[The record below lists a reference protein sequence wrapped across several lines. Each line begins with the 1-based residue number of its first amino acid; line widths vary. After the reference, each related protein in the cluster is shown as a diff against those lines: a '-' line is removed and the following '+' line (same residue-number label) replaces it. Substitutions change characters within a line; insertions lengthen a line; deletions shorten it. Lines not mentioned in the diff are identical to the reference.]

1 MFAAR
6 GEPLALLFILRA
18 NRCALLRLSFPLG
31 TRRQEQDP
39 LSLPNT
45 CTKSHGRAAQVLQTC
60 ILPSS
65 RCVLGVKRCFFYVHW
80 ISPPQGPAGSAP
92 LGFVLALLVLGSGV
106 DAAGQAWEGTCPR
119 SRIVTQLL
127 PALPR
132 STAALS
138 YKILCCSNTP
148 LKKKN
153 QQTHKPCMHAA
164 ALRVMTAG
172 LWICSGITLNYYL
185 H

>member
-1 MFAAR
+1 MHQIPWPGSTSASDLH
-6 GEPLALLFILRA
+6 LA
-18 NRCALLRLSFPLG
+18 
-31 TRRQEQDP
+31 QQ
-39 LSLPNT
+39 
-45 CTKSHGRAAQVLQTC
+45 QVC
-60 ILPSS
+60 F
-65 RCVLGVKRCFFYVHW
+65 RVKRCFFYVHW